1 MNKVDSKIITGKIK
15 HITTPLIA
23 DLSSMQIEVIYEFTF
38 SEKAIDAIKALDKQP
53 VIGDIVQ
60 VKCNDL
66 KIGEYS
72 INYGLV
78 TDHNALTPITNQ
90 RLAL

>member
-1 MNKVDSKIITGKIK
+1 MNKLDSKIVTGKIK
-15 HITTPLIA
+15 RIATPLIA

-38 SEKAIDAIKALDKQP
+38 SQKAIDAIKALDKQP

-60 VKCNDL
+60 IKHSEL
-66 KIGEYS
+66 KIGDYGY
-72 INYGLV
+72 NYGLV
-78 TDHNALTPITNQ
+78 TNHNALTPITNQ